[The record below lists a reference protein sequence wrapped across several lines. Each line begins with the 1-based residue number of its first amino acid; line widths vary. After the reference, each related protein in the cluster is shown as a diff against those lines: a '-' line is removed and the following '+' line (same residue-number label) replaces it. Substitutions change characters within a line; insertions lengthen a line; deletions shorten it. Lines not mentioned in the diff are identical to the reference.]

1 VKTASFIAGLV
12 QKNSVSAVHDVGEG
26 GLAVT
31 LAEMAIRGVTGMI
44 IDGLGDHRLL
54 FNETGGR
61 VVIGV
66 ETEKVNDLLEE
77 ANGAGIPS
85 ETLGFSGGMKF
96 VIGEVIDIGID
107 ELTEAWRNELP
118 DALGQGTVSA

>member
-1 VKTASFIAGLV
+1 
-12 QKNSVSAVHDVGEG
+12 
-26 GLAVT
+26 
-31 LAEMAIRGVTGMI
+31 MAIRGATGME

-61 VVIGV
+61 VIIGV

-77 ANGAGIPS
+77 ANGAGIPA
-85 ETLGFSGGMKF
+85 EILGFSGGTKF
-96 VIGEVIDIGID
+96 TIGEVIDIDID
-107 ELTEAWRNELP
+107 ELTAAWRTELP

>member
-1 VKTASFIAGLV
+1 M
-12 QKNSVSAVHDVGEG
+12 
-26 GLAVT
+26 T
-31 LAEMAIRGVTGMI
+31 L
-44 IDGLGDHRLL
+44 DGLSDHRLL

-77 ANGAGIPS
+77 AKAAGVPV

-96 VIGEVIDIGID
+96 TIGDVIDIGLD
-107 ELTEAWRNELP
+107 ELTEAWRTELP

>member
-1 VKTASFIAGLV
+1 
-12 QKNSVSAVHDVGEG
+12 
-26 GLAVT
+26 
-31 LAEMAIRGVTGMI
+31 MAIRGEIGMI
-44 IDGLGDHRLL
+44 IDGLSDHRLL

-66 ETEKVNDLLEE
+66 DTEKVNDLLEE
-77 ANGAGIPS
+77 ANAAGIPA

-96 VIGEVIDIGID
+96 VIGEVIDIGLD
-107 ELTEAWRNELP
+107 ELTEAWRTELP